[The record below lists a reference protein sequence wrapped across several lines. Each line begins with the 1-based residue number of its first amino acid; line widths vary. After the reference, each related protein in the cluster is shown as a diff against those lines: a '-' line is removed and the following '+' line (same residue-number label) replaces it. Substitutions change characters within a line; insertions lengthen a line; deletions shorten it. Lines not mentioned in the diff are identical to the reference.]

1 MGGAWYWTA
10 HYFRDILFAVML
22 AKLTV
27 RNQLTIPKEI
37 ARQFP
42 GVEYFDVTTESGK
55 VVLVPLKP
63 SRADEVREQLAEFG
77 IDESDVEDAVQW
89 ARARGET

>member
-1 MGGAWYWTA
+1 
-10 HYFRDILFAVML
+10 ML

-42 GVEYFDVTTESGK
+42 EVTYFDVTTDGGK
-55 VVLVPLKP
+55 VILTPLKT
-63 SRADEVREQLAEFG
+63 SRADEVRERLAEYG
-77 IDESDVEDAVQW
+77 ISASDIDDAVDW
-89 ARARGET
+89 ARSGVDQ

>member
-1 MGGAWYWTA
+1 
-10 HYFRDILFAVML
+10 ML

-42 GVEYFDVTTESGK
+42 GVEYFDVTTDHGK
-55 VVLVPLKP
+55 VVLTPLKP
-63 SRADEVREQLAEFG
+63 SRADAVRERLVEYG
-77 IDESDVEDAVQW
+77 ISADDINDAVDW
-89 ARARGET
+89 ARSGAGE

>member
-1 MGGAWYWTA
+1 
-10 HYFRDILFAVML
+10 ML

-42 GVEYFDVTTESGK
+42 GVEYFDVTAESGK

-63 SRADEVREQLAEFG
+63 SRAEEVRERLAEYG

>member
-1 MGGAWYWTA
+1 
-10 HYFRDILFAVML
+10 ML

-42 GVEYFDVTTESGK
+42 GVEYFEVTTDNGK
-55 VVLVPLKP
+55 VVLTPLKP
-63 SRADEVREQLAEFG
+63 SRADAVRERLVEYGISPDDIDDAIDWARSG
-77 IDESDVEDAVQW
+77 IDE
-89 ARARGET
+89 

>member
-1 MGGAWYWTA
+1 
-10 HYFRDILFAVML
+10 ML

-55 VVLVPLKP
+55 VVLTPLKT
-63 SRADEVREQLAEFG
+63 SRADEVRERLVEYG
-77 IDESDVEDAVQW
+77 ISASDIDDAIIW
-89 ARARGET
+89 ARSTGNTE

>member
-1 MGGAWYWTA
+1 
-10 HYFRDILFAVML
+10 ML

-42 GVEYFDVTTESGK
+42 GVEYFEVTTDNGK
-55 VVLVPLKP
+55 VVLTPLKP
-63 SRADEVREQLAEFG
+63 SRADAVRERLVEYG
-77 IDESDVEDAVQW
+77 ISPDDIDDAIDW
-89 ARARGET
+89 ARSGTDE